1 MTTETTDTVEHTTT
15 SSNPTG
21 VARCE
26 ALEDQS
32 EPYTVHGVAIGA
44 NEVTFGSNGPKFWPD
59 TALEASVQSL
69 VGVPLNKNHDD
80 KTVESVVGE
89 VIDAGFEPGVG
100 IVFEA
105 EIDDEE
111 LATKVAR
118 GRLEV
123 SVHALHGDGG
133 RTSEGEVIVEDVRFL
148 DLSLV
153 PRGGSPS
160 NYVEAGEHPSEVL
173 ASLSESDVDAI
184 LATSGSDST
193 TTMTDENTDDI
204 EPDDEESEMESRSP
218 GSSPGEEAEEA
229 EVEADTESEDTEEA
243 EVEADNES
251 GDTEE
256 AEVEADDESDDTEE
270 AELQGDELRDEV
282 ATLRSQNQELRNELE
297 SVRLE
302 YASQL
307 SEDTAF
313 EAEML
318 AEKFSFDELRETF
331 DEAEASLVTSND
343 DTSEATPAPQ
353 TGGDGDAELSTG
365 GESESDAEIAEL
377 ESQIESYD
385 SMGWDA
391 AKRDAE
397 QRLDELQA

>member
-1 MTTETTDTVEHTTT
+1 MTTDTTTDTVEHTTT
-15 SSNPTG
+15 SSSPTG

-44 NEVTFGSNGPKFWPD
+44 NEVTYGKNGPKFWPD
-59 TALEASVQSL
+59 TALQAAVQSL

-89 VIDAGFEPGVG
+89 VVDAGFEPGIG

-160 NYVEAGEHPSEVL
+160 NYVEAGEHTSEVL
-173 ASLSESDVDAI
+173 ASLSVSDVDAI

-193 TTMTDENTDDI
+193 STMTDDNTDDI
-204 EPDDEESEMESRSP
+204 EPDDEE
-218 GSSPGEEAEEA
+218 A
-229 EVEADTESEDTEEA
+229 EVEADTESDET
-243 EVEADNES
+243 
-251 GDTEE
+251 GE
-256 AEVEADDESDDTEE
+256 AEVEADDESEKTEE
-270 AELQGDELRDEV
+270 ATVEADDESEATGEAELEGDELLDEI
-282 ATLRSQNQELRNELE
+282 ATLRSQNQELRNELQ

-318 AEKFSFDELRETF
+318 AEKFSFDELREAF
-331 DEAEASLVTSND
+331 DEAEASLITSND
-343 DTSEATPAPQ
+343 DETSEATPAPQ

-365 GESESDAEIAEL
+365 DDTESDAEIAEL
-377 ESQIESYD
+377 KSKIEQYD

-391 AKRDAE
+391 AKGDAE
-397 QRLDELQA
+397 QRLSELQA

>member
-1 MTTETTDTVEHTTT
+1 MTTETTETDTVEHTTT

-32 EPYTVHGVAIGA
+32 EPYIVHGVAIGA
-44 NEVTFGSNGPKFWPD
+44 NEVTYGKNGPKFWPD
-59 TALEASVQSL
+59 TALDASVQSL

-105 EIDDEE
+105 EIDDED

-123 SVHALHGDGG
+123 SVHAVHGDGG

-160 NYVEAGEHPSEVL
+160 NYVEAGGHPSEVL

-193 TTMTDENTDDI
+193 TNMTDENTDDI
-204 EPDDEESEMESRSP
+204 EPDN
-218 GSSPGEEAEEA
+218 EEA
-229 EVEADTESEDTEEA
+229 EVEVDTESEDTEEA
-243 EVEADNES
+243 E
-251 GDTEE
+251 
-256 AEVEADDESDDTEE
+256 
-270 AELQGDELRDEV
+270 LKGDELRDEV
-282 ATLRSQNQELRNELE
+282 ATLRSQNQELRNELQ

-307 SEDTAF
+307 SEDTHF

-331 DEAEASLVTSND
+331 EEAEASLVTITD
-343 DTSEATPAPQ
+343 DETSEATPAPQ
-353 TGGDGDAELSTG
+353 TGGEGDAELSTSD
-365 GESESDAEIAEL
+365 ESESDAEIAEL
-377 ESQIESYD
+377 ESKIEQYD

-391 AKRDAE
+391 AKSDAE
-397 QRLDELQA
+397 QRLDKLQA

>member
-1 MTTETTDTVEHTTT
+1 MTTETTDTVEHTAA

-32 EPYTVHGVAIGA
+32 EPYIVHGVAIGA
-44 NEVTFGSNGPKFWPD
+44 NEVTYGKNGPKFWPD
-59 TALEASVQSL
+59 TALGASVQSL
-69 VGVPLNKNHDD
+69 VGAPLNKNHDD

-105 EIDDEE
+105 EIDDED

-160 NYVEAGEHPSEVL
+160 NYVEAGGHPSEVL

-193 TTMTDENTDDI
+193 TNMTDENTDDI
-204 EPDDEESEMESRSP
+204 EPDDEEAELEVDTESEET
-218 GSSPGEEAEEA
+218 EEA

-243 EVEADNES
+243 ELN
-251 GDTEE
+251 
-256 AEVEADDESDDTEE
+256 
-270 AELQGDELRDEV
+270 GDELRDEV
-282 ATLRSQNQELRNELE
+282 ATLRSQNQELRNELQ

-307 SEDTAF
+307 SEDTHF

-331 DEAEASLVTSND
+331 EEAEASLVTITD
-343 DTSEATPAPQ
+343 DETSEATPAPQ
-353 TGGDGDAELSTG
+353 TGGEGDAELSTSD
-365 GESESDAEIAEL
+365 ESESDAEIAEL
-377 ESQIESYD
+377 ESKIEQYD

-391 AKRDAE
+391 AKSDAE
-397 QRLDELQA
+397 QRLDDLQA

>member
-1 MTTETTDTVEHTTT
+1 MTTDTTTDTVEHTTT
-15 SSNPTG
+15 SSSPTG

-44 NEVTFGSNGPKFWPD
+44 NEVTYGKNGPKFWPD
-59 TALEASVQSL
+59 TALQAAVQSL

-89 VIDAGFEPGVG
+89 VVYAGFEPGIG

-133 RTSEGEVIVEDVRFL
+133 RTSEGEVIVEEVRFL

-173 ASLSESDVDAI
+173 ASLSVSDVDAI

-193 TTMTDENTDDI
+193 STMTDDNTDDI
-204 EPDDEESEMESRSP
+204 EPDDEE
-218 GSSPGEEAEEA
+218 A
-229 EVEADTESEDTEEA
+229 EVEADTESDET
-243 EVEADNES
+243 
-251 GDTEE
+251 GE
-256 AEVEADDESDDTEE
+256 AEVEADDESERTEEAKVEADDESEATEE
-270 AELQGDELRDEV
+270 AELEGDELRDEV
-282 ATLRSQNQELRNELE
+282 ATLRSENQEFRNELQ

-318 AEKFSFDELRETF
+318 AEKFSFDELREAF
-331 DEAEASLVTSND
+331 DEAEASLITSND
-343 DTSEATPAPQ
+343 DETSEATPAPQ
-353 TGGDGDAELSTG
+353 TGGEGDAELSTG
-365 GESESDAEIAEL
+365 DDTESDAEIAEL
-377 ESQIESYD
+377 ESKIEQYD

-391 AKRDAE
+391 AKGDAE
-397 QRLDELQA
+397 QRLSELQA

>member
-1 MTTETTDTVEHTTT
+1 MTAETTDIDTVEHTTT

-21 VARCE
+21 IARCE

-89 VIDAGFEPGVG
+89 VVDAAFEAGVG

-105 EIDDEE
+105 EIDDED

-123 SVHALHGDGG
+123 SVHALHSDGG

-193 TTMTDENTDDI
+193 TTMTDEKTDDI
-204 EPDDEESEMESRSP
+204 EQDN
-218 GSSPGEEAEEA
+218 EEA
-229 EVEADTESEDTEEA
+229 EVEADIESEDTEEA
-243 EVEADNES
+243 EVEAD
-251 GDTEE
+251 
-256 AEVEADDESDDTEE
+256 DESEDTEE

-282 ATLRSQNQELRNELE
+282 STLRSQNQELRNELE

-331 DEAEASLVTSND
+331 DEAEASLVTSD
-343 DTSEATPAPQ
+343 DDATSEATPAPQ
-353 TGGDGDAELSTG
+353 TGGDSDAELST
-365 GESESDAEIAEL
+365 SDDTESDAEIAEL
-377 ESQIESYD
+377 ESKIEQYD

-391 AKRDAE
+391 AKGDAE

>member
-1 MTTETTDTVEHTTT
+1 MTTDTTTDTVEHAT
-15 SSNPTG
+15 SSSSPTG

-26 ALEDQS
+26 ALDDQS

-44 NEVTFGSNGPKFWPD
+44 NEVTYGKNGPKFWPD
-59 TALEASVQSL
+59 TALQAAVQSL

-89 VIDAGFEPGVG
+89 VVDAGFEPGIG

-173 ASLSESDVDAI
+173 ASLSVSDVDAI

-193 TTMTDENTDDI
+193 STMTDDNTDDI
-204 EPDDEESEMESRSP
+204 EPDDEE
-218 GSSPGEEAEEA
+218 A
-229 EVEADTESEDTEEA
+229 EVEADTESDET
-243 EVEADNES
+243 
-251 GDTEE
+251 GE
-256 AEVEADDESDDTEE
+256 AEVEADDESEKTEE
-270 AELQGDELRDEV
+270 AKVEADDESEATEEDELEGDELRDEV
-282 ATLRSQNQELRNELE
+282 ATLRSQNQELRNELQ

-318 AEKFSFDELRETF
+318 AEKFSFDELREAF
-331 DEAEASLVTSND
+331 DEAEASLITSND
-343 DTSEATPAPQ
+343 DETSEATPAPQ
-353 TGGDGDAELSTG
+353 TGGDGELSTG
-365 GESESDAEIAEL
+365 DDTESDAEIAEL
-377 ESQIESYD
+377 ESKIEQYD

-391 AKRDAE
+391 AKSDAE
-397 QRLDELQA
+397 QRLNELQA